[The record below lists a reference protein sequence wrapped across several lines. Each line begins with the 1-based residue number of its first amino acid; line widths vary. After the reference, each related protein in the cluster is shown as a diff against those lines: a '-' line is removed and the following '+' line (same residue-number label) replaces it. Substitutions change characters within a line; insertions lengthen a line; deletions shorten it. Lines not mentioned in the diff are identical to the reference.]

1 MLQKQVG
8 SSYTIYASNKAKFSY
23 TKSWK
28 KKKKEIERDL
38 AIDLVILSF

>member
-1 MLQKQVG
+1 LEAHIQFMHQIRQNFLIPSPG
-8 SSYTIYASNKAKFSY
+8 
-23 TKSWK
+23 K